1 VLRKGKTEII
11 KGIVGVLLC
20 VCAVAG
26 IYYWES
32 YGRVRYEQTQILVLN
47 QAVEPGELIK
57 ETYLSSVNRDK
68 SILIKDPIRHEDE
81 ILGMVAK
88 QYIPA
93 GVQLSVLYFEENGLV
108 PGEGEY
114 IFRMPPDWIASYPS
128 TLRRSDNVFL
138 YPINEIAG
146 KTSGSEGNIER
157 AYEKSTNEV
166 RLEHA
171 EIGGETEETL
181 DPVECLRIAF
191 VKNQSNQEVQSVGES
206 GRLNGTSNIVS
217 IELIAN
223 MESIK
228 RLDVLHEAG
237 YKFMVLYK

>member
-1 VLRKGKTEII
+1 
-11 KGIVGVLLC
+11 
-20 VCAVAG
+20 
-26 IYYWES
+26 
-32 YGRVRYEQTQILVLN
+32 
-47 QAVEPGELIK
+47 
-57 ETYLSSVNRDK
+57 
-68 SILIKDPIRHEDE
+68 
-81 ILGMVAK
+81 
-88 QYIPA
+88 
-93 GVQLSVLYFEENGLV
+93 
-108 PGEGEY
+108 
-114 IFRMPPDWIASYPS
+114 MPPDWIASYPS

-171 EIGGETEETL
+171 EIGGETEEAL